1 MVTKEL
7 TNNGSIN
14 LKTSSSIEAYQKTI
28 TKESR
33 GVSERSY
40 KNKEEKLINN
50 TNLTIEEMYQQ
61 DPLQAVDETKVP
73 PSVLYMLRNE
83 PNEFINSFNI
93 EK

>member
-1 MVTKEL
+1 
-7 TNNGSIN
+7 
-14 LKTSSSIEAYQKTI
+14 
-28 TKESR
+28 
-33 GVSERSY
+33 
-40 KNKEEKLINN
+40 
-50 TNLTIEEMYQQ
+50 MYQQ